1 MYRLKPEGGVPDV
14 LEIPAEEMDKAMEL
28 HQALVEAAAENDDT
42 LMEKFFEEGALSED
56 DMRAGI
62 HAGLVTRGMFPVFCV
77 CAGRDMCVRRTL
89 EFLGNVVPCTD
100 KMPRL
105 ITTEGVEVTPDS
117 NGPTSLFFFK
127 TTVEPHIGQVSYFKV
142 ISGKVKEGDDLMNA
156 DRGSKERI
164 ARRYF
169 GSGYLMKS
177 KR

>member
-1 MYRLKPEGGVPDV
+1 
-14 LEIPAEEMDKAMEL
+14 MEL
-28 HQALVEAAAENDDT
+28 HQALVEAAAENDDM
-42 LMEKFFEEGALSED
+42 LMEKFFEKGALSED

-62 HAGLVTRGMFPVFCV
+62 RAGVVTRGTLPVLRV

-127 TTVEPHIGQVSYFKV
+127 TTVETHISQISYFKV
-142 ISGKVKEGDDLMNA
+142 I
-156 DRGSKERI
+156 
-164 ARRYF
+164 
-169 GSGYLMKS
+169 
-177 KR
+177 